1 VDIQDVAARCT
12 QPGVRVWRA
21 MLPWYSIYLH
31 KTAITPTAM
40 ASRPPCTLKPLA
52 LLLLVSGTE
61 VVSLAALEDDVDALD
76 SEVVVLAEDDSVVL
90 LLADP
95 ELVAAEDSVEAVALA
110 VDEPVADAELAVPV
124 TEAVEADSTP
134 VPVAP

>member
-1 VDIQDVAARCT
+1 
-12 QPGVRVWRA
+12 
-21 MLPWYSIYLH
+21 
-31 KTAITPTAM
+31 M

-110 VDEPVADAELAVPV
+110 VDEPAADAELAVPV